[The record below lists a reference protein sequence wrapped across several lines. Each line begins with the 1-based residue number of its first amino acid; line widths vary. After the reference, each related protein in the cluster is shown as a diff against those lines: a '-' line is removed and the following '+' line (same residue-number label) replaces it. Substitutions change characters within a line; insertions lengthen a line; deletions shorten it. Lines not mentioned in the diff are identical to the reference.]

1 MALNNS
7 FLSIKDI
14 KKKYKNNNQ
23 EIEVLKGISFEIEKG
38 EIVSIL
44 GVNGAGKTTLFS
56 IISTL
61 CPATSGDIIFEKE
74 SVYKDIISYRK
85 IIGLCPQ
92 KPNLDPLMTI
102 EEAMIFAGK
111 LYGLS
116 SKEAILKKDLLIEK
130 YNLTK
135 YAKSIPTILSG
146 GYKQR
151 FVIARTLMHSP
162 KIILLDEPTV
172 GLDPQIRMTLWEN
185 ILELKKEGITII
197 LTTHYLEE
205 AEKLSDKIC
214 VIHNGNLI
222 AFDKT
227 EELKKEHNLASLE
240 SVFLELTKEENKKD
254 MLL

>member
-1 MALNNS
+1 MTLNNS

-14 KKKYKNNNQ
+14 KKKYKRNNEEN
-23 EIEVLKGISFEIEKG
+23 EVLKGISFDIQKG

-61 CPATSGDIIFEKE
+61 CPASSGDVIFENK
-74 SVYKDIISYRK
+74 SVYNDIISYRK

-92 KPNLDPLMTI
+92 KSNFDPLMTI
-102 EEAMIFAGK
+102 EEAMVFAGK

-116 SKEAILKKDLLIEK
+116 NKEAILKKDFLIEK

-135 YAKSIPTILSG
+135 YTKSSPTILSG

-151 FVIARTLMHSP
+151 FIIARTLMHSP
-162 KIILLDEPTV
+162 KILLLDEPTV
-172 GLDPQIRMTLWEN
+172 GLDPQIRMLLWDN
-185 ILELKKEGITII
+185 ILELKKNGVTVII
-197 LTTHYLEE
+197 TTHYLEE

-214 VIHNGNLI
+214 VIHCGNLI

-227 EELKKEHNLASLE
+227 ENLKKEHNMGSLE

-254 MLL
+254 VFE